1 MSQQFEWREEF
12 NIGVAAVDKEHQ
24 QLFKIINR
32 LFAFKEEEKDSQWL
46 CQEGIKFFKGHA
58 LKHFKNEEEYMSS
71 VHYIGLKKHAQIHK
85 SFREN
90 TLPALEEE
98 LERTGYSQEAVDHFL
113 GVCTGWLIGHTLTE
127 DLALTG
133 KSQRK
138 WEKLLPEEEL
148 AAM

>member
-12 NIGVAAVDKEHQ
+12 NIGVATVDKEHQ

-98 LERTGYSQEAVDHFL
+98 LERTGYSQE
-113 GVCTGWLIGHTLTE
+113 GWIISWVSAPAG
-127 DLALTG
+127 
-133 KSQRK
+133 
-138 WEKLLPEEEL
+138 
-148 AAM
+148 